1 MKSSRNLFVLTVLL
15 LLCGVSA
22 SAQTA
27 AGDNKEFNKDGL
39 SFNYPNGW
47 AFNDNSDKDAQKM
60 TFGRPDNEAQISIF
74 VDRDHVTKPEHVA
87 EAKRVLVDKYVAA
100 TMKSFQLEDPK
111 ATSAPATSV
120 IGGLA
125 SEGVKIRASL
135 GGVPGMAEIQ
145 WAVVGE
151 RWVVLTL
158 FGPDQAMK
166 KATPVWDTI
175 RNSIKVAGAALQPE
189 TPQPAASPK
198 P

>member
-1 MKSSRNLFVLTVLL
+1 MKSSPNLFVLTVLL

-39 SFNYPNGW
+39 SFSYPNGW

-60 TFGRPDNEAQISIF
+60 TFGRSDSEAQISIF
-74 VDRDHVTKPEHVA
+74 VDRDRVTKPEHVA

-100 TMKSFQLEDPK
+100 TMKSVQVEDPK
-111 ATSAPATSV
+111 ATSTPATSV

-166 KATPVWDTI
+166 KVTPVWDTI
-175 RNSIKVAGAALQPE
+175 RNSIKVAGAAPQPE

>member
-1 MKSSRNLFVLTVLL
+1 MKSSRTLFVVTVLL

-27 AGDNKEFNKDGL
+27 TGDNKEFNKDGL
-39 SFNYPNGW
+39 SFSYPNGW

-60 TFGRPDNEAQISIF
+60 TFGRPDSEAQISIF

-100 TMKSFQLEDPK
+100 TMKSFQVEDPK

-135 GGVPGMAEIQ
+135 GGVPGLAEIQ
-145 WAVVGE
+145 WAVVGQ

-166 KATPVWDTI
+166 KATPAWDTI
-175 RNSIKVAGAALQPE
+175 RNSIKVAGALPQPE

>member
-1 MKSSRNLFVLTVLL
+1 MKSSPNLFVLTVFL

-39 SFNYPNGW
+39 SFSYPDGW

-60 TFGRPDNEAQISIF
+60 TFGRPDSEAQISIF
-74 VDRDHVTKPEHVA
+74 VDRDRVTKPEHVA

-100 TMKSFQLEDPK
+100 TMKSFQVEDPK
-111 ATSAPATSV
+111 ATSAPATAV

-175 RNSIKVAGAALQPE
+175 RNTIKVAGAAPQPE

>member
-1 MKSSRNLFVLTVLL
+1 MKSSRTLFVPTVLL

-39 SFNYPNGW
+39 SFSYPNGW

-60 TFGRPDNEAQISIF
+60 TFGRPDSEAQISIF
-74 VDRDHVTKPEHVA
+74 VDRDRVTKPEHVA

-100 TMKSFQLEDPK
+100 TMKSFQVEDPK
-111 ATSAPATSV
+111 ATSAPATSL

-166 KATPVWDTI
+166 KATPVWNTI
-175 RNSIKVAGAALQPE
+175 RNSIKVAGAAPQPE